1 MSVRA
6 RLVLA
11 AFGVLLVSNTAWAQP
26 GTFRWQQQPYCNVL
40 TLYVVQDGGGNYTL
54 DGTDDMCGAP
64 QRASVRGLAHLNPDG
79 TIGFGL
85 VISSGGRSTTLNATI
100 TLAALGGTWIDST
113 GNTGAFVFTVGAGA
127 SGSPRPAPSSTV
139 VKVTHSYDL
148 AAGATSAPITLPA
161 DVPIE
166 IRGVQL
172 VTGFRGVAHASL
184 LSIAGAG
191 GFIEWVGQHSES
203 SLPARGTTTVGFS
216 GTAGTNILFID
227 WGHCVGVQVAGT
239 AGSNQIQIHNACP
252 GSRNGNLTIL
262 Y

>member
-1 MSVRA
+1 MSIRA

-40 TLYVVQDGGGNYTL
+40 TLYVVQEGGGNYTL

-64 QRASVRGLAHLNPDG
+64 QRASVRGLAHVNPDG

-85 VISSGGRSTTLNATI
+85 VITSGGRSTTLNATI
-100 TLAALGGTWIDST
+100 TLASLGGAWTDSH
-113 GNTGAFVFTVGAGA
+113 GNTGTFVFTPGAGA
-127 SGSPRPAPSSTV
+127 PGSPRPAASSTV

-148 AAGATSAPITLPA
+148 AAGATSAPFTLPA
-161 DVPIE
+161 NVPIE
-166 IRGVQL
+166 IKGVQL
-172 VTGFRGVAHASL
+172 VPGFRGIGHASL
-184 LSIAGAG
+184 LSIAGSG

-203 SLPARGTTTVGFS
+203 GLTARGATTVGFN
-216 GTAGTNILFID
+216 GTAGTPILYID
-227 WGHCVGVQVAGT
+227 WSHCVSVQVAGT
-239 AGSNQIQIHNACP
+239 AGSNQIQIHNACA
-252 GSRNGNLTIL
+252 GARNGNLTII